1 MKRWFRILCRHRR
14 RAFSCLVWA
23 LALLLAYF
31 GLIRAVDTALR
42 PTFREA
48 ARMEAGRLA
57 EEALDRALQE
67 AVSAFDAKTLVTLRA
82 REGITALQVD
92 AAGAAGIRAAASQA
106 ALQRL
111 SSLRSAGFRIP
122 LGSALGIGLLSGRG
136 PTLRAAIYPV
146 GRVQSSVVSS
156 FEEAGVNQ
164 TCHRLTL
171 TLHTEVAVLIPG
183 EKLEISV
190 EASVPLTETV
200 LVGSVPAVYVT
211 G

>member
-1 MKRWFRILCRHRR
+1 MKRWFRILRRHRR
-14 RAFSCLVWA
+14 RSFSCLVWT
-23 LALLLAYF
+23 LAMLLAYF
-31 GLIRAVDTALR
+31 GLIRAIDTALR

-67 AVSAFDAKTLVTLRA
+67 AVSAFDAKALVTLCA
-82 REGITALQVD
+82 RDGITALQVD
-92 AAGAAGIRAAASQA
+92 AAGAAGIRAEASRA

-136 PTLRAAIYPV
+136 PALRASVYPV

-171 TLHTEVAVLIPG
+171 MLQTEVAVLIPG
-183 EKLEISV
+183 EKLEVSV
-190 EASVPLTETV
+190 EASVPLAETV

>member
-1 MKRWFRILCRHRR
+1 MKRWFRILRRYRR
-14 RAFSCLVWA
+14 RAFTCLVWA
-23 LALLLAYF
+23 LALVLAYF
-31 GLIRAVDTALR
+31 SLIRAIDTALR

-67 AVSAFDAKTLVTLRA
+67 AISAFDAKALVTLRA
-82 REGITALQVD
+82 QDGITALQVD
-92 AAGAAGIRAAASQA
+92 AAGAAGIRAEASRA

-111 SSLRSAGFRIP
+111 SSLRAAGFRIP

-136 PTLRAAIYPV
+136 PTLRAAVYPV

-171 TLHTEVAVLIPG
+171 TLQTEMAVLIPG

-190 EASVPLTETV
+190 EASVPLAETV